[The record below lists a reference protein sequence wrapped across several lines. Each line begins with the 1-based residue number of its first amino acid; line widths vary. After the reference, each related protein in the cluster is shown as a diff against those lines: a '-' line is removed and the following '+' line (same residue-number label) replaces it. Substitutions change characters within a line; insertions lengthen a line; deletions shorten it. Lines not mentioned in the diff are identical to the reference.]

1 MHEECG
7 IGKHNNE
14 NVRYAPRS
22 EISMRHL
29 WCVGVAVLL
38 FAAAANAQE
47 VCKMEQLKEPKVS
60 LADVYA
66 RAEAKAKAW
75 KSDAVLARL
84 TTTSMGPL
92 DEQGRSEAWNA
103 TFFSPSTS
111 ENVSI
116 STFRGML
123 TCYASKGEAGRLPD
137 LKPGFLRDGAKLYAI
152 AKQHGADLLTSGHNV
167 EVQTAAAP
175 TDRHATWYIN
185 FSKPD
190 GKSGGLMIVVDAN
203 TGNVEKV
210 IK

>member
-1 MHEECG
+1 
-7 IGKHNNE
+7 
-14 NVRYAPRS
+14 
-22 EISMRHL
+22 MRQVL
-29 WCVGVAVLL
+29 CVGVVVLL

-47 VCKMEQLKEPKVS
+47 VCKLEQLKEPKLS

-66 RAEAKAKAW
+66 RAESKAKAW
-75 KSDAVLARL
+75 KNDAVLARL
-84 TTTSMGPL
+84 TSTSMGPL
-92 DEQGRSEAWNA
+92 DEQGRSEAWNV

-137 LKPGFLRDGAKLYAI
+137 LKPGFFRDGAKLYAI
-152 AKQHGADLLTSGHNV
+152 AKQHGADLLASGHNV

>member
-1 MHEECG
+1 MRRVLYVG
-7 IGKHNNE
+7 I
-14 NVRYAPRS
+14 
-22 EISMRHL
+22 
-29 WCVGVAVLL
+29 AVLL
-38 FAAAANAQE
+38 FAAGANAQE
-47 VCKMEQLKEPKVS
+47 VCNAEQLKEQKLT
-60 LADVYA
+60 LADIYT
-66 RAEAKAKAW
+66 RSEAKAKAW
-75 KSDAVLARL
+75 KADAVLARL

-92 DEQGRSEAWNA
+92 DEQGRSEAWNV

-116 STFRGML
+116 TTFRGML

-137 LKPGFLRDGAKLYAI
+137 LKPGFFRDGAKLYAI
-152 AKQHGADLLTSGHNV
+152 ARQHGADLLKSGHNV

-185 FSKPD
+185 FSKAD

-203 TGNVEKV
+203 TGTVEKV

>member
-1 MHEECG
+1 
-7 IGKHNNE
+7 
-14 NVRYAPRS
+14 
-22 EISMRHL
+22 MRQVL
-29 WCVGVAVLL
+29 CVGVAVLL

-47 VCKMEQLKEPKVS
+47 VCKMEQLKEAKVS

-92 DEQGRSEAWNA
+92 DEQGRSEAWNV

-123 TCYASKGEAGRLPD
+123 TCYAAKGEAGRLPD
-137 LKPGFLRDGAKLYAI
+137 LKPGFFRDGAKLYAI